1 MEPSNRKEQLMRKS
15 FIALAFAVI
24 SALWATA
31 SFAAEGRSKVQ
42 PELVS
47 FYQVPWQCPAAP
59 EIACGGLAKPVLR
72 ELEQNT
78 GIAEAWINRAG
89 TVLAVVGSDRN
100 REARTKTVLALLRE
114 IFEKDVATELQ
125 GEARTMELASFR
137 SNAPWYRG
145 AQVDALSIEE
155 ADIIAARLVHRIKA
169 KMALSEDKARLL
181 TASFADILKA
191 RFIRSSDA
199 PRTGDQKPRD
209 EQLRDIARAQLGTA
223 GVSAFNEA
231 IAKGER
237 PAPGEK

>member
-1 MEPSNRKEQLMRKS
+1 MRKS
-15 FIALAFAVI
+15 FIALACAVV
-24 SALWATA
+24 SVLWTTA
-31 SFAAEGRSKVQ
+31 SFADEGRSRVQ
-42 PELVS
+42 PETISL
-47 FYQVPWQCPAAP
+47 FQVPWQCPAAP
-59 EIACGGLAKPVLR
+59 EIACGGLAKPVLL

-100 REARTKTVLALLRE
+100 REARTKTVRTLLRE

-125 GEARTMELASFR
+125 GEARTTELARFR
-137 SNAPWYRG
+137 SGAAWYRG
-145 AQVDALSIEE
+145 AQVDTLSMEE
-155 ADIIAARLVHRIKA
+155 ADIIAARLVHRIETKV
-169 KMALSEDKARLL
+169 ALSEDKARLL
-181 TASFADILKA
+181 TVSFADIIKA

-223 GVSAFNEA
+223 GVSAFEEA

-237 PAPGEK
+237 PALGEK

>member
-1 MEPSNRKEQLMRKS
+1 MRKS
-15 FIALAFAVI
+15 FIALACAVV
-24 SALWATA
+24 SVLWTTA
-31 SFAAEGRSKVQ
+31 SFADEGRSRVQ
-42 PELVS
+42 PETISL
-47 FYQVPWQCPAAP
+47 FQVPWQCPAAP
-59 EIACGGLAKPVLR
+59 EIACGGLAKPVLL

-100 REARTKTVLALLRE
+100 SEARTKTVRTLLRE

-125 GEARTMELASFR
+125 GEARMTELASFR
-137 SNAPWYRG
+137 SGAAWYRG

-155 ADIIAARLVHRIKA
+155 ADIIAARLVRRIGA
-169 KMALSEDKARLL
+169 KVPVSADKARLL

-209 EQLRDIARAQLGTA
+209 EQLRDVARAQLDAA
-223 GVSAFNEA
+223 GVSAFDEA
-231 IAKGER
+231 LAKGER

>member
-1 MEPSNRKEQLMRKS
+1 MRKS
-15 FIALAFAVI
+15 FIALACAVV
-24 SALWATA
+24 SVLWTTA
-31 SFAAEGRSKVQ
+31 SFANEGRSRVQ
-42 PELVS
+42 PETISL
-47 FYQVPWQCPAAP
+47 FQVPWQCPAAP
-59 EIACGGLAKPVLR
+59 EIACGGLAKPVLL

-100 REARTKTVLALLRE
+100 REARTKTVRTLLRE

-125 GEARTMELASFR
+125 GEARTTELASFR
-137 SNAPWYRG
+137 SDAPWYRG

-155 ADIIAARLVHRIKA
+155 ADIIAARLVHRIEA
-169 KMALSEDKARLL
+169 KVALSEDKTRLL
-181 TASFADILKA
+181 TVSFADILKA

-223 GVSAFNEA
+223 GVSAFDEA
-231 IAKGER
+231 LAKGER

>member
-1 MEPSNRKEQLMRKS
+1 MRKT
-15 FIALAFAVI
+15 FIALACAVV
-24 SALWATA
+24 SVLWTTA
-31 SFAAEGRSKVQ
+31 SFADEGRSRVQ
-42 PELVS
+42 PETISL
-47 FYQVPWQCPAAP
+47 FQVPWQCPAAP
-59 EIACGGLAKPVLR
+59 EIACGGLAKPVLL

-78 GIAEAWINRAG
+78 GIAEAWINRTG

-100 REARTKTVLALLRE
+100 REARTKTVRTLLQE

-125 GEARTMELASFR
+125 GEARTTELASFR
-137 SNAPWYRG
+137 SDAPWYRA

-155 ADIIAARLVHRIKA
+155 ADIIAARLVHRIEA
-169 KMALSEDKARLL
+169 KVALSEDKTRLL
-181 TASFADILKA
+181 TVSFADILKA

-223 GVSAFNEA
+223 GVSAFDEA
-231 IAKGER
+231 LAKGER

>member
-1 MEPSNRKEQLMRKS
+1 M
-15 FIALAFAVI
+15 AFAVV
-24 SALWATA
+24 SAVWTTA
-31 SFAAEGRSKVQ
+31 SFAEEGRSKVQ

-59 EIACGGLAKPVLR
+59 EIACGGLAKPVLL

-100 REARTKTVLALLRE
+100 REARTNTVRSLLRE
-114 IFEKDVATELQ
+114 IFEKDVATELE
-125 GEARTMELASFR
+125 GEARTRELASFR
-137 SNAPWYRG
+137 SGATWYRG
-145 AQVDALSIEE
+145 AQVDALSREE
-155 ADIIAARLVHRIKA
+155 ADIIAARLVRRIQA
-169 KMALSEDKARLL
+169 RVALSDERAGLL
-181 TASFADILKA
+181 KASFADILKA

-199 PRTGDQKPRD
+199 PRTRDQKPRD

-223 GVSAFNEA
+223 GVSAFDEA
-231 IAKGER
+231 LAKGER